1 MDGGGGGFLS
11 EAGLRERAQAQGR
24 VFGAGG
30 EGVRIWAFWL
40 WDFGI
45 ITRPRCA
52 TGNTGRPVARRARR
66 RTGACVRGEVGS
78 TEKLAEWDD
87 FGAHFWPPL
96 DRITA

>member
-1 MDGGGGGFLS
+1 MEPHGYGGGGGFLS

-45 ITRPRCA
+45 IRKETTHLLRS
-52 TGNTGRPVARRARR
+52 G
-66 RTGACVRGEVGS
+66 
-78 TEKLAEWDD
+78 
-87 FGAHFWPPL
+87 
-96 DRITA
+96 

>member
-1 MDGGGGGFLS
+1 MVWGGGGFLS

-45 ITRPRCA
+45 IR
-52 TGNTGRPVARRARR
+52 N
-66 RTGACVRGEVGS
+66 
-78 TEKLAEWDD
+78 
-87 FGAHFWPPL
+87 
-96 DRITA
+96 

>member
-1 MDGGGGGFLS
+1 MGGGGFLS

-45 ITRPRCA
+45 IR
-52 TGNTGRPVARRARR
+52 NYYYYYYYYY
-66 RTGACVRGEVGS
+66 
-78 TEKLAEWDD
+78 
-87 FGAHFWPPL
+87 
-96 DRITA
+96 

>member
-1 MDGGGGGFLS
+1 MGYGGGGFLS

-45 ITRPRCA
+45 IRNSVSAGSNSDTPRPY
-52 TGNTGRPVARRARR
+52 
-66 RTGACVRGEVGS
+66 
-78 TEKLAEWDD
+78 
-87 FGAHFWPPL
+87 HFWLYGTTISGCTNLAVPVYL
-96 DRITA
+96 REFLSFR

>member
-1 MDGGGGGFLS
+1 MEPHGVWGGGGGFLS

-45 ITRPRCA
+45 IR
-52 TGNTGRPVARRARR
+52 NTVAF
-66 RTGACVRGEVGS
+66 T
-78 TEKLAEWDD
+78 
-87 FGAHFWPPL
+87 F
-96 DRITA
+96 

>member
-1 MDGGGGGFLS
+1 MSGGREFGYVVEPHGMDGGGGFLS

-45 ITRPRCA
+45 IRNMHFA
-52 TGNTGRPVARRARR
+52 
-66 RTGACVRGEVGS
+66 S
-78 TEKLAEWDD
+78 TQK
-87 FGAHFWPPL
+87 
-96 DRITA
+96 

>member
-1 MDGGGGGFLS
+1 MEPHGYGGGGFLS

-45 ITRPRCA
+45 IRN
-52 TGNTGRPVARRARR
+52 GLKL
-66 RTGACVRGEVGS
+66 S
-78 TEKLAEWDD
+78 TLVINVDSL
-87 FGAHFWPPL
+87 F
-96 DRITA
+96 

>member
-1 MDGGGGGFLS
+1 MGGGGGFLS

-45 ITRPRCA
+45 IRKEFYTRSLCFSR
-52 TGNTGRPVARRARR
+52 
-66 RTGACVRGEVGS
+66 
-78 TEKLAEWDD
+78 
-87 FGAHFWPPL
+87 WP
-96 DRITA
+96 

>member
-1 MDGGGGGFLS
+1 MGGGGFLS

-45 ITRPRCA
+45 IIGMHLQNRDSFVSFCT
-52 TGNTGRPVARRARR
+52 V
-66 RTGACVRGEVGS
+66 
-78 TEKLAEWDD
+78 
-87 FGAHFWPPL
+87 
-96 DRITA
+96 